1 MIDSMYH
8 DIYIDGDDS
17 SHSAFKKL
25 TAKPI
30 GYTIARTSR
39 ILGMSR
45 QAVDKAIRN
54 GSLFATRM
62 FIITAKGNKMISNE
76 VDRESVEAYALARD
90 GRDRVPKGFIAS
102 QLALPIT

>member
-1 MIDSMYH
+1 MYK

-17 SHSAFKKL
+17 SHAAFKKL
-25 TAKPI
+25 MAEPT

-62 FIITAKGNKMISNE
+62 YIKTPKGNKMISNE
-76 VDRESVEAYALARD
+76 VDRESVEAYAFARD
-90 GRDRVPKGFIAS
+90 GRERVPKGFIAS
-102 QLALPIT
+102 QLALPIS